1 MRKSSQKKNDE
12 ELEIIRKLYEQKGI
26 DELTQIF
33 NNYIKDS
40 FIANLK
46 PFNDIDIRNVKDWVL
61 PQKLIIDFYFNPN
74 EKTFKNFD
82 IYAKKY
88 KTIAINNFGSSKED
102 FLEVKE
108 IYYEIYDKIKKI
120 ASKIL
125 LFELNKQA
133 AISSFKIF
141 DKSLF
146 NKAIG

>member
-74 EKTFKNFD
+74 LALQKR
-82 IYAKKY
+82 I
-88 KTIAINNFGSSKED
+88 
-102 FLEVKE
+102 FLK
-108 IYYEIYDKIKKI
+108 
-120 ASKIL
+120 
-125 LFELNKQA
+125 
-133 AISSFKIF
+133 
-141 DKSLF
+141 
-146 NKAIG
+146 